1 MSKVFTLF
9 TTGLEVYAFYFVIGK
24 LITSI
29 THAIFYVLLY
39 YVYRIRRGIKKNF
52 GQKLVYMSTLF
63 LRIII
68 CLCPKN
74 NWAKNKSQLI

>member
-1 MSKVFTLF
+1 MSKSIWLMHNS
-9 TTGLEVYAFYFVIGK
+9 LEVYAFYLGIGK

-29 THAIFYVLLY
+29 TMQIFCVLLY

-63 LRIII
+63 LE
-68 CLCPKN
+68 
-74 NWAKNKSQLI
+74 